1 MFLSVIGTSADD
13 CILSHSNH
21 NDDDDD
27 HHIDEELKLTMMMM
41 MMVSQRNV
49 CICNWVLN
57 SGLGSYLSRDRD
69 KINLLRPDH
78 LFDTA
83 MCNCMT

>member
-1 MFLSVIGTSADD
+1 MFLSVIGTSTDD

-27 HHIDEELKLTMMMM
+27 HHIDEELKLTMMM

>member
-1 MFLSVIGTSADD
+1 MFLSVIGTSTDD

-27 HHIDEELKLTMMMM
+27 HHIDEELKLTMMM

-83 MCNCMT
+83 MCNCIT

>member
-1 MFLSVIGTSADD
+1 MFLSVIGTSTDD

-27 HHIDEELKLTMMMM
+27 HHIDDELKLTMMM

-83 MCNCMT
+83 MCNCIT

>member
-27 HHIDEELKLTMMMM
+27 HHIDDELKLTMMM

-83 MCNCMT
+83 MCNCIT

>member
-1 MFLSVIGTSADD
+1 MFLSVIGTSTDD

-27 HHIDEELKLTMMMM
+27 HHIDDELKLTMMM

>member
-1 MFLSVIGTSADD
+1 MFLSVIGTSTDD

-21 NDDDDD
+21 NDDVDD
-27 HHIDEELKLTMMMM
+27 HHIVEELKLTMMM

-83 MCNCMT
+83 MCNCIT

>member
-1 MFLSVIGTSADD
+1 MFLSVIGTSTDD

-41 MMVSQRNV
+41 MVSQRNV

-57 SGLGSYLSRDRD
+57 SGLGSYLGRDRD

>member
-1 MFLSVIGTSADD
+1 MFLSVIGTSTDD

-21 NDDDDD
+21 NGDDDD
-27 HHIDEELKLTMMMM
+27 HHIDDELKLTMMM